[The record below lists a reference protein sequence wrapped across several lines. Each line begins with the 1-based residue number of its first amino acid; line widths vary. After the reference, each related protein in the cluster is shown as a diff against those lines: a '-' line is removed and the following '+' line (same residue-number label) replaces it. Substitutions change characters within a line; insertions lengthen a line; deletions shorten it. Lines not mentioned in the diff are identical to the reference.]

1 MAGEQPAQTLL
12 SIEAFRRL
20 VGAAPGEV
28 EDLVSRGVLPQPEPG
43 QIGLVLGVAAYLSH
57 LKARARDASLSK
69 AATEARDARA
79 EASELAL
86 AVARRDVIPDDQAE
100 AAVDHLC
107 AVITRELGG
116 LPARATRDLRARAA
130 MEATL
135 RGTLTAIADDLA
147 EG

>member
-1 MAGEQPAQTLL
+1 MASEQPGPTLL
-12 SIEAFRRL
+12 SLEAFRRL

-57 LKARARDASLSK
+57 LKTRARDATLSQ
-69 AATEARDARA
+69 AATAARDARA

-100 AAVDHLC
+100 AAADFLC
-107 AVITRELGG
+107 AVITRELTG
-116 LPARATRDLRARAA
+116 LPARATRDLRARST
-130 MEATL
+130 MEAAL
-135 RGTLTAIADDLA
+135 RAALTGIAGDLA